1 MKKVILG
8 ILAISAIGFTSC
20 KKCSECH
27 YEALDSSGME
37 VEVEFGEHCGDDLKD
52 LESIGYQLSDW
63 NFCRCSLPR
72 ALNRNLS

>member
-8 ILAISAIGFTSC
+8 ILAISTIGFTSC

-37 VEVEFGEHCGDDLKD
+37 VEVELGEHCGDDLKA
-52 LESIGYQLSDW
+52 LESSGYQLSDGT
-63 NFCRCSLPR
+63 FVEVHCH
-72 ALNRNLS
+72 AH